1 MNAPIKPSATIFQR
15 VTQMLRKSDAPTA
28 PAAAPA
34 PAAPV
39 ESEEKKQERL
49 DAYKKF
55 CEEQAAIEEPSAK
68 KKMKFRA
75 KDFNA

>member
-1 MNAPIKPSATIFQR
+1 MNAPIKPTNTIFQR
-15 VTQMLRKSDAPTA
+15 VTQMLVRPKPAA
-28 PAAAPA
+28 LPAAAI

-39 ESEEKKQERL
+39 ESDEKKQERL

-55 CEEQAAIEEPSAK
+55 CEEQSKLEAPTAK